1 MKHTV
6 ALKQNHEFRR
16 LYSKGR
22 SAVSPYFVLYCRP
35 NRRSYSRLGITTGV
49 KLGNA
54 VKRNRARRR
63 IRELYRGEEQALLPG
78 YDIVVVARTR
88 VIYGKYADLQRSFR
102 KLTEKLELRRGREAG
117 EALPHRIDP
126 ILSEGHIPHAAALL
140 PLYPHLL
147 GLCRGGGG
155 EVRRVE
161 GRLAGPAPGPSVQ
174 SLPSA
179 EVHPIRPCP
188 VRGAPTKE
196 FETEAHH
203 QWALCTTSC
212 PLSAGC

>member
-78 YDIVVVARTR
+78 Y
-88 VIYGKYADLQRSFR
+88 GKYADLQRSFR
-102 KLTEKLELRRGREAG
+102 RLTEKLELRRGREAG
-117 EALPHRIDP
+117 EAL
-126 ILSEGHIPHAAALL
+126 
-140 PLYPHLL
+140 
-147 GLCRGGGG
+147 
-155 EVRRVE
+155 
-161 GRLAGPAPGPSVQ
+161 
-174 SLPSA
+174 
-179 EVHPIRPCP
+179 
-188 VRGAPTKE
+188 
-196 FETEAHH
+196 
-203 QWALCTTSC
+203 
-212 PLSAGC
+212 